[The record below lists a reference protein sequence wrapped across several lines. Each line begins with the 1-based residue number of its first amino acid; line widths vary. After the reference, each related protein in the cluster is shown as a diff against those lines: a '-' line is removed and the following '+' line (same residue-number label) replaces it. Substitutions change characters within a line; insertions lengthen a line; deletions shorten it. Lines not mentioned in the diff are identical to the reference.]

1 MIVQQSDV
9 KLRTKQAD
17 NNQSIPRISSEELLK
32 GQSRLIIEHQG
43 SEYILN
49 ITRQG
54 KLILTK

>member
-1 MIVQQSDV
+1 MIMQQSEI
-9 KLRTKQAD
+9 KTRTKQPD
-17 NNQSIPRISSEELLK
+17 KSRSIPRISSEDLLK